1 MSKNILTYKID
12 YKFSQYYSDCDF
24 INKFNLNSIYTK
36 PSLKRVIVELPL
48 DVVVNSFVSKT
59 VVFTQHVNTVSF
71 LLLYIVAS
79 LVPFINYN
87 KFKVLKN
94 AEHNNYSLKLGF
106 TKQSEITKLL
116 YDISE
121 KLFLENNNL
130 EKIDKNNFLLT
141 KVFKVDKFSE
151 LKNFVNKYIK
161 NINVKELKF
170 YLRFHFTSV
179 LKIKSIKYLIHNFPF
194 FINK

>member
-24 INKFNLNSIYTK
+24 INKFNLDSIYTK
-36 PSLKRVIVELPL
+36 PNLKRVVIELPL
-48 DVVVNSFVSKT
+48 DIILNSFVSKA
-59 VVFTQHVNTVSF
+59 VISTQHVNLVSF
-71 LLLYIVAS
+71 LLFYIVS
-79 LVPFINYN
+79 SVVPFINYN
-87 KFKVLKN
+87 KFKIRKS
-94 AEHNNYSLKLGF
+94 AENNSYSLKLGF
-106 TKQSEITKLL
+106 TKQCEIANFL

-130 EKIDKNNFLLT
+130 EKINRNNFLLT
-141 KVFKVDKFSE
+141 KICKAENFSE

-161 NINVKELKF
+161 NLNVKELKF
-170 YLRFHFTSV
+170 YLRFHFINV
-179 LKIKSIKYLIHNFPF
+179 IKIKSNKHLIQNFPF